1 MNVKEE
7 LQKRGIVMTE
17 LETYRWGD
25 GPSGWSKEEGYSL
38 ALSECTKQVILPL
51 LRQVQALEKGI
62 NNLADAAGVAGKRL

>member
-7 LQKRGIVMTE
+7 LKKRGIVMTE

-25 GPSGWSKEEGYSL
+25 GPSGCSKESGYSL
-38 ALSECTKQVILPL
+38 ALSECTQQVILPL
-51 LRQVQALEKGI
+51 LRQIQALEKGI